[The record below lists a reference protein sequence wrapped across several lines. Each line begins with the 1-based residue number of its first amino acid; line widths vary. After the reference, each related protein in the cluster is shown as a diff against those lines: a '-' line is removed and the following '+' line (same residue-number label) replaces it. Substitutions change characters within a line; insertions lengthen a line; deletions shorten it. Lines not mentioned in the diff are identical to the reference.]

1 MTFEEARKVCVPFG
15 GAYQS
20 LDSVRKHAF
29 GLAYLD
35 KIRQGDALP
44 DNAREAIAVYLADEI
59 IAREL
64 ENQKQ
69 R

>member
-1 MTFEEARKVCVPFG
+1 MTFEEARRVCVPFG

-29 GLAYLD
+29 GLSYLD

-44 DNAREAIAVYLADEI
+44 DNVREAIGVYLADEV
-59 IAREL
+59 IARDL
-64 ENQKQ
+64 EKQK